1 MALRR
6 VVHTRRSHTPHL
18 KLLLARI
25 DRHLERAHARLEL
38 RTLVLELCDLGVAA
52 HHFEQALLGK
62 LLGALGLAQPLVAHL
77 GRQRPSESIRVHQ
90 SQSESIRVN
99 QSPSE
104 AIDETHLAQ
113 PLVAHLALPIRQL
126 ILEMLALQVQLR
138 SLLGDTH
145 LEELTLHRRSA
156 CRHLQLLLLGTR
168 ERRVPLQCRHLCV
181 QARRSALRVNRSQSE
196 AIDETHLCVQARRS
210 ALRVNQSQSEAIDET
225 HLCVQARRSA
235 LGSMQLLTDRFGG
248 RTRRHERLRLRLDL
262 GALVLRLLD
271 GAHNLEISLARVR
284 DERLMREAIT
294 CHQRPS
300 GGALRGALRGTQR
313 H

>member
-126 ILEMLALQVQLR
+126 ILEMLPLQVQLR

-210 ALRVNQSQSEAIDET
+210 AL
-225 HLCVQARRSA
+225 
-235 LGSMQLLTDRFGG
+235 GSMQLLTDRLGG

-284 DERLMREAIT
+284 DERLIREAIT

>member
-90 SQSESIRVN
+90 SPSESIRVN

-126 ILEMLALQVQLR
+126 ILEMLPLQVQLR

-210 ALRVNQSQSEAIDET
+210 AL
-225 HLCVQARRSA
+225 
-235 LGSMQLLTDRFGG
+235 GSMQLLTDRLGG

>member
-126 ILEMLALQVQLR
+126 ILEMLPLQVQLR

-210 ALRVNQSQSEAIDET
+210 AL
-225 HLCVQARRSA
+225 
-235 LGSMQLLTDRFGG
+235 GSMQLLTDHLGG